1 MGMEAQYNQQ
11 RAFTD
16 VIAFRR
22 PVRPGFIPVE
32 YIRPIV
38 SEYLKPRSEFSEV
51 VTGENIP
58 IKPKSYVDVTKS
70 AISETENPDITI
82 NSEYS
87 ASGVSSIPSEFLG
100 IGEPTRKPLW
110 SNRRSSAYFSRLST
124 DTPTTTR
131 TQKTFRTQYVTS
143 QPTVPIEP
151 YTISPVPNEPLT
163 LEIVKSQPNKNIF
176 NVITPQNKPDH
187 ILNTSKVPRTVWTVA
202 TTELPESTTYT
213 QSELDTSESST
224 QADVV
229 SNEKVKVKSSYPG
242 NQLHGYTC
250 RNVNEY
256 YSVANQC
263 NGYVECENNIA
274 SWHVCPEGLHFDL
287 NRKWPAFPCAYPFE
301 VQCQSQYIT
310 SISYVDVLP
319 KRSEIINGTVA
330 KSAELETVKPE
341 QTIYDYSDYST
352 PAPEQPT
359 RKSLWSRQTIE
370 ISSDIP
376 TTTVTQKSY
385 EPPSSS
391 YMRTTYAI
399 FNPQETMESYTNN
412 VIYES
417 AISESATSASYENLP
432 VGISTTYMQP
442 ETETP
447 EPSTLPNES
456 KDDVSNE
463 TPAVV
468 SVTYIPPQTIP
479 DISIPN
485 IILPSYTSRPEIT
498 VTNQESTSEPNLN
511 ELPTQAT
518 TQNNQPIN
526 TIPTWSFPSRPSY
539 TDLATTSTT
548 TTTIKPI
555 THSIIDFTTRP
566 TVSQKPLHYYSV
578 NLLNDYTCRDV
589 NGYYSVENQCD
600 EYIECENNKAYQ
612 NLCPDGLYFNPK
624 AKWPAYPCAYPSEVK
639 CHSQSFIRPAQPTD
653 QCYHRYGIFPT
664 SNGDCGH
671 FIMCQEGLATLMSCP
686 SGLAFNPITSI
697 CDWPVNV
704 PDCNLDVAPHNVPQ
718 RGLLLTK
725 VPIQGSA
732 IDDKIRLVSNENA
745 TITSS
750 NNNVSNSI
758 VPENKL
764 TSSVSY
770 LKFTERPQVVDV
782 TLRKKAE
789 ILTKKYDITIVYP
802 ENYVKSSSSVILEL
816 PDITTSTPM
825 DFHLNKFDESTER
838 REALSAT
845 NNPTTDKN
853 SPPSDLSA
861 SSLYEQPQNES
872 FRIIPQS
879 ESLTS
884 QPDKIKVGVSNK
896 TLPEDSIPTYPDNNL
911 KPSVKHPFVFRLN
924 LKRYL
929 IRNQASDYNLNQN
942 EQTKPTIPIEQYVT
956 QRPDAVLTTTSSPTT
971 NNKAY
976 QNTCPDGLHFDLA
989 VIWPAFPCTLSRI
1002 FSSTEQKQYSDECP
1016 RSYGFF
1022 PAPKDDCG
1030 HFIICQEG
1038 SAIKMS
1044 CPPGLVFNSIR
1055 STCDWPVNVP
1065 GCNPTIFQDFICPE
1079 MPLDTIEDSSHLIY
1093 NYRYKNSCKKYIACQ
1108 EGSPRLLS
1116 CDAGLSFDENTQKC
1130 VNSNL
1135 ITNCDIGRKTLQY
1148 LNKTIT

>member
-1 MGMEAQYNQQ
+1 M
-11 RAFTD
+11 
-16 VIAFRR
+16 
-22 PVRPGFIPVE
+22 
-32 YIRPIV
+32 V
-38 SEYLKPRSEFSEV
+38 SEYLKPGNEFSEV
-51 VTGENIP
+51 VKGENIP

-70 AISETENPDITI
+70 AISETENPDIKI

-87 ASGVSSIPSEFLG
+87 ASGVSSIPFEFLG
-100 IGEPTRKPLW
+100 IGQPTRKPLW
-110 SNRRSSAYFSRLST
+110 SKRTSTGYFSRRST

-131 TQKTFRTQYVTS
+131 TQKTFRTQYVIS
-143 QPTVPIEP
+143 QPTEPIEP
-151 YTISPVPNEPLT
+151 YTVSAVTNEPLT
-163 LEIVKSQPNKNIF
+163 LELVQPNKKTF

-187 ILNTSKVPRTVWTVA
+187 ILNTSNVPRSVWTVA
-202 TTELPESTTYT
+202 TTELPESTTYI
-213 QSELDTSESST
+213 ELDTSESST

-229 SNEKVKVKSSYPG
+229 SNEKVKVKSSYTV
-242 NQLHGYTC
+242 NQLYGYTC

-263 NGYVECENNIA
+263 NGYVECENNVA
-274 SWHVCPEGLHFDL
+274 HWHVCPEGLHFDSK
-287 NRKWPAFPCAYPFE
+287 RKWPAFPCAYPFE
-301 VQCQSQYIT
+301 VQCQSQTIT
-310 SISYVDVLP
+310 SISYVDDLP
-319 KRSEIINGTVA
+319 KGSEIINEPEA
-330 KSAELETVKPE
+330 KSVEVETVKPE

-359 RKSLWSRQTIE
+359 RKPLWSRQTIE

-376 TTTVTQKSY
+376 TTVTQKSY
-385 EPPSSS
+385 EPPFPS

-412 VIYES
+412 VIYEP
-417 AISESATSASYENLP
+417 ATSESATSASYENLLDD
-432 VGISTTYMQP
+432 ISTTYMEM

-485 IILPSYTSRPEIT
+485 MISPSFTSRPEIT
-498 VTNQESTSEPNLN
+498 VTNQEPTSEPNLN
-511 ELPTQAT
+511 ELPAQTT

-526 TIPTWSFPSRPSY
+526 SRPTWSFPSRPSY
-539 TDLATTSTT
+539 AALAPTSTT

-566 TVSQKPLHYYSV
+566 TVSQKPLYYYSV

-600 EYIECENNKAYQ
+600 EYIACENNKAYR

-639 CHSQSFIRPAQPTD
+639 CPSQSFIHQAQPTD

-686 SGLAFNPITSI
+686 SGLAFNPITST

-704 PDCNLDVAPHNVPQ
+704 PDCNLDVFQDFTCPSNDYALISHFISYYKYENSCKQYIICQEGRPRLLSCDAVAPHNVPQ
-718 RGLLLTK
+718 RGLVLTK

-732 IDDKIRLVSNENA
+732 INDNIRRVSNENA
-745 TITSS
+745 TKTSS
-750 NNNVSNSI
+750 NNNNVSNTI
-758 VPENKL
+758 VPENNL

-770 LKFTERPQVVDV
+770 LKFTESPQVVDV

-789 ILTKKYDITIVYP
+789 FVTKKYDITIVYP

-816 PDITTSTPM
+816 PDITTLTPM
-825 DFHLNKFDESTER
+825 DFHLNKSVESTER

-853 SPPSDLSA
+853 SAPFDLSA

-872 FRIIPQS
+872 FRIIHQS

-884 QPDKIKVGVSNK
+884 QTDKIKVGVSNK

-911 KPSVKHPFVFRLN
+911 KP
-924 LKRYL
+924 
-929 IRNQASDYNLNQN
+929 I
-942 EQTKPTIPIEQYVT
+942 
-956 QRPDAVLTTTSSPTT
+956 
-971 NNKAY
+971 
-976 QNTCPDGLHFDLA
+976 
-989 VIWPAFPCTLSRI
+989 
-1002 FSSTEQKQYSDECP
+1002 QKQYSDECP

-1030 HFIICQEG
+1030 HFIMCQEG
-1038 SAIKMS
+1038 SAITMS
-1044 CPPGLVFNSIR
+1044 CPPGLAFNSIR

-1065 GCNPTIFQDFICPE
+1065 GCNPTIFQDIICPE
-1079 MPLDTIEDSSHLIY
+1079 VPLDTIEDSSHLIY

-1116 CDAGLSFDENTQKC
+1116 CDAGLSFDENTHKC
-1130 VNSNL
+1130 VNSSL
-1135 ITNCDIGRKTLQY
+1135 ITNCI
-1148 LNKTIT
+1148 